1 MLGGVRSWQLAE
13 VCLDSGQRMQTQPP
27 LPQAGREAADAAVP
41 ECRLTPHLAKNSPWS
56 EPPGRSITRGKPPRQ
71 AEPRDAPSRDP
82 KQQGCVRT
90 GRLPCSL
97 EEPMPD
103 VAAW

>member
-1 MLGGVRSWQLAE
+1 MLKSASTRVSGCRRSHRFPKQGGKLQMQQCLNADSLLTWQ
-13 VCLDSGQRMQTQPP
+13 
-27 LPQAGREAADAAVP
+27 
-41 ECRLTPHLAKNSPWS
+41 KNSPWS
-56 EPPGRSITRGKPPRQ
+56 EPPGRSITRGKPPPQ
-71 AEPRDAPSRDP
+71 AEPRGAPSRDP